1 MCSLYQEKPT
11 QAGHG
16 VCNGYA
22 GQTIFPVCR
31 LSQREEDYC
40 RRGQVETCLEIRRL
54 NHNKGGG
61 MENCGTCRYWS
72 EMIACSSGG
81 KPIEALCL
89 SDTGPYANRM
99 VTENNI

>member
-1 MCSLYQEKPT
+1 
-11 QAGHG
+11 
-16 VCNGYA
+16 
-22 GQTIFPVCR
+22 
-31 LSQREEDYC
+31 
-40 RRGQVETCLEIRRL
+40 
-54 NHNKGGG
+54 